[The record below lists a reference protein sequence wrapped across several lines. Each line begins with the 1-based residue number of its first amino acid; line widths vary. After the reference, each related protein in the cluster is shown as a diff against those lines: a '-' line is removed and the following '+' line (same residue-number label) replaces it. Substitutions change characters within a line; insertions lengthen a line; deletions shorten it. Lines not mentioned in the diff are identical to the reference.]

1 MARAAELYARRERG
15 RFGDR
20 LRKLRRQAGLTQD
33 ELANRSG
40 LDPRLISLY
49 ENAKQ
54 PNPTLDTLLCLA
66 HGLGVKPEQFF
77 SD

>member
-1 MARAAELYARRERG
+1 MARAAEQYARRERR
-15 RFGDR
+15 RFGER

-49 ENAKQ
+49 ENTRW

-66 HGLGVKPEQFF
+66 YGLGVKP
-77 SD
+77 DRLLTD